1 MHSMMYTTQSER
13 ISNSWRCDHD
23 CVPNLVNNQHEL
35 KLRILS
41 QAAQFGIHGDIEID
55 HGYSFSYQITVKFPA
70 YFQRQCIKSQF
81 SLYDLFATDDTDKNK
96 T

>member
-1 MHSMMYTTQSER
+1 MTPEFENELNEILNTHYVRMHSMMYTTQSER

-23 CVPNLVNNQHEL
+23 CVPNMINNQHEL

-70 YFQRQCIKSQF
+70 YF
-81 SLYDLFATDDTDKNK
+81 
-96 T
+96 